1 MEQAIRRLCFLGLKG
16 APRLSL
22 WGLLALVVVAVVAL
36 ACQGGGA
43 APLTTNEASPT
54 SQNVPLTTPTL
65 TPQPTETPTPEDP
78 KPSPDAG
85 SPSKAWATPTPQPQ
99 RDAAPYTLEI
109 EAIGV
114 YAEVVPVG
122 RAPDGTMATPQN
134 PYAVGWYAAGPR
146 PGSPQNV
153 LLAGHLDFVDQ
164 AGRARPGVFWRLRE
178 LRPGNPIYLV
188 EDGQRYRYVVQ
199 ESIKLRYDDPE
210 AINLLAPE
218 RGAVVTI
225 ITCEGPEFDA
235 VARNYLWR
243 RVVVATLQPE

>member
-1 MEQAIRRLCFLGLKG
+1 M
-16 APRLSL
+16 
-22 WGLLALVVVAVVAL
+22 VAL
-36 ACQGGGA
+36 AWQSGGA

-54 SQNVPLTTPTL
+54 SQSEPSTTPTL

-78 KPSPDAG
+78 TPSLDAG
-85 SPSKAWATPTPQPQ
+85 SPSKAWATTTPQPQ

-109 EAIGV
+109 PAIGV
-114 YAEVVPVG
+114 YADVVPVG

-134 PYAVGWYAAGPR
+134 PYAVGWYAVGPK
-146 PGSPQNV
+146 PGGAQNV

-199 ESIKLRYDDPE
+199 ESIKIRYDDPE
-210 AINLLAPE
+210 AINLLAPGV
-218 RGAVVTI
+218 RAQVTM
-225 ITCEGPEFDA
+225 ITCEGPEFDP
-235 VARNYLWR
+235 VARNYRWR
-243 RVVVATLQPE
+243 RVVVATLQAE